1 MGKGGGGSQGAGK
14 IEYPP
19 YLTNMQSYLL
29 YGSDLSGTSTAL
41 GDAQEGYPYGKE
53 PSDNS
58 VIGLIMSKVVSLSAW
73 NTSSPISK
81 IVKFDS
87 NTPTSNG
94 SISIPDPDTYL
105 SGTTLN
111 FNQLETLVD
120 NLSDDSVLDDAQ
132 DALETATESA
142 YLRGINRFSAGMSD
156 INATN
161 SSAYFFG
168 LALLESG
175 HQRQLVEKRAE
186 WAQQD
191 RYNKLR
197 AQEALTRLD
206 LEIGKTKLVAKMD
219 RLDKTVQY
227 RTQAELWDLELFE
240 YGSNMLAAISG
251 AVSSKNK
258 TGNTLTSV
266 LAGSLTGAA
275 GGAMIGSMMAPAGS
289 TGLAAIGGP
298 WALGIGAALGGLF
311 GLLSD

>member
-19 YLTNMQSYLL
+19 YLTNMQSFLL
-29 YGSDLSGTSTAL
+29 YGSDLSGKGVDGNTKAK
-41 GDAQEGYPYGKE
+41 GYPYGYE
-53 PSDNS
+53 PSDTS
-58 VIGLIMSKVVSLSAW
+58 VIGLIMNKVVSLSTW

-81 IVKFDS
+81 IVKFD
-87 NTPTSNG
+87 NDTPTTGGYVSL
-94 SISIPDPDTYL
+94 PDPDTYL
-105 SGTTLN
+105 SGTILN

-120 NLSDDSVLDDAQ
+120 NLSDNTVLDDAQ

-175 HQRQLVEKRAE
+175 HQRQIVEKRAE

-219 RLDKTVQY
+219 RLDKIVQY
-227 RTQAELWDLELFE
+227 RTQSELWDLELYE
-240 YGSNMLAAISG
+240 YGSNMLAAIAG
-251 AVSSKNK
+251 AVSTKNK
-258 TGNTLTSV
+258 TGKTLTSV

-275 GGAMIGSMMAPAGS
+275 GGAMIGSMMAPANA
-289 TGLAAIGGP
+289 TGMAALGGP
-298 WALGIGAALGGLF
+298 WALGIGAVLGGLF